1 MSMSKELHTSIRI
14 VDCCNSAGKP
24 HLSLFHKFG
33 GSTTKYKL
41 VMNQGPIIVQAC
53 SWAVRRQS
61 FAKNWIP
68 ILMQKSSCASTPL
81 FCNSCLHEQ
90 TLYWKTGSF
99 RQMYLPQQNCV
110 FYIQSANIFRCI
122 VCIMQ
127 DGTVTIA
134 LQWCT
139 MLEPLRFSLG
149 QMYLDKMR
157 ANFSNVQHFSVSLRK
172 NVKDTSASQ
181 EGHQIFSV
189 IWMLAQLQLS
199 SIFYVLPKAVTSK
212 QAKKA
217 KILADYLRP
226 WRKAHAQERSRWIGS
241 WERHNCPTWHSGP
254 IPSPQSRIWV
264 SWTFASPCAVAS
276 MHLSSSSFSW
286 F

>member
-14 VDCCNSAGKP
+14 VDYCNSAGKP

-68 ILMQKSSCASTPL
+68 ILMQKSSCASMPL

-90 TLYWKTGSF
+90 TLDWKTGSL

-127 DGTVTIA
+127 DGTVTIG

-139 MLEPLRFSLG
+139 MLEPLRFSWG
-149 QMYLDKMR
+149 QMYSKNESKL
-157 ANFSNVQHFSVSLRK
+157 SNVQHFAVSLRQ

-181 EGHQIFSV
+181 EGH
-189 IWMLAQLQLS
+189 
-199 SIFYVLPKAVTSK
+199 
-212 QAKKA
+212 
-217 KILADYLRP
+217 
-226 WRKAHAQERSRWIGS
+226 
-241 WERHNCPTWHSGP
+241 
-254 IPSPQSRIWV
+254 
-264 SWTFASPCAVAS
+264 
-276 MHLSSSSFSW
+276 
-286 F
+286 